1 MRSLSLF
8 DLIGPSAF
16 PSSPPRPYLD
26 LLGYEHFP
34 LVFWFGDLNY
44 RVDESIPTVRVMELS
59 KAGMLEELIEHDQL
73 NIERAA
79 GRVFRDFEEG
89 PLEFKPILFVALSF
103 CTAATTIAQ
112 QGRKWQSVK

>member
-1 MRSLSLF
+1 MEMVMYY
-8 DLIGPSAF
+8 IGDDALPVPF
-16 PSSPPRPYLD
+16 RPNR
-26 LLGYEHFP
+26 P
-34 LVFWFGDLNY
+34 L
-44 RVDESIPTVRVMELS
+44 LS

-89 PLEFKPILFVALSF
+89 PLEFKPILFVAASF